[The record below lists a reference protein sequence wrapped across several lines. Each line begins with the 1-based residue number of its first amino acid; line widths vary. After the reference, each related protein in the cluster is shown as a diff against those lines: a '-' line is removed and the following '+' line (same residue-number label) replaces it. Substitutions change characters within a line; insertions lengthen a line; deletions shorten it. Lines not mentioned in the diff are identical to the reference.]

1 MLLLLWAALRFCT
14 CDGCRSWLKG
24 YIMLCYRVNTCSG
37 PLSDLEY
44 ITALQ
49 VEPKHPE
56 AGNSLSDCV
65 CAFFRES
72 PCKYSC
78 VSVQCGFD
86 PSTL

>member
-56 AGNSLSDCV
+56 AGNSLSDRV
-65 CAFFRES
+65 CAYFQGE
-72 PCKYSC
+72 PM
-78 VSVQCGFD
+78 
-86 PSTL
+86 